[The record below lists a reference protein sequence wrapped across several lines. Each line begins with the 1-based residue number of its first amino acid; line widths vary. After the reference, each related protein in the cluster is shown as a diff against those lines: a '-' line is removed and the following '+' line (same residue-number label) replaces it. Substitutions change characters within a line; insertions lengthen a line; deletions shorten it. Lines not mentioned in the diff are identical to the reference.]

1 MLNPLDRH
9 IDALQRATRDLLAVA
24 MRSVDEVTDLS
35 MPQMRMLFAL
45 QDHGTLPSGALA
57 HVLEVSGSSV
67 TRLADRLCAGGYV
80 RRSASAENRSLV
92 LLSLT
97 DVGRGAVEAV
107 LRRRD
112 DEFRDALAHLDPEL
126 RDQLAAGLTALH
138 GHLSATSLSRAVVA

>member
-1 MLNPLDRH
+1 MTNPLESH
-9 IDALQRATRDLLAVA
+9 IDALQRATRDFLAVA
-24 MRSVDEVTDLS
+24 MRSVDEVTELS

-45 QDHGTLPSGALA
+45 HDHGTVPSGALA
-57 HVLEVSGSSV
+57 HALEVSGSSV
-67 TRLADRLCAGGYV
+67 TRLADRLCSGGYV
-80 RRSASAENRSLV
+80 QRTASPENRSLV

-97 DVGRGAVEAV
+97 DAGRGAVEAV

-112 DEFRDALAHLDPEL
+112 EEFRDALAHLAPEL

>member
-1 MLNPLDRH
+1 MANPLDGPV
-9 IDALQRATRDLLAVA
+9 DSLQRATRDLLAVA

-45 QDHGTLPSGALA
+45 HDHGTVPSGALA

-67 TRLADRLCAGGYV
+67 TRLADRLCAGDYV
-80 RRSASAENRSLV
+80 QRTAAAENRSLV

-97 DVGRGAVEAV
+97 DAGREAVEAV

-112 DEFRDALAHLDPEL
+112 DEFRAALAHLDPEL
-126 RDQLAAGLTALH
+126 RDQLAAGLAALH
-138 GHLSATSLSRAVVA
+138 AHLSATSLSRAVVA

>member
-1 MLNPLDRH
+1 MPNPLDSH

-45 QDHGTLPSGALA
+45 HDHGTVPSGALA

-67 TRLADRLCAGGYV
+67 TRLADRLCTGGYIQ
-80 RRSASAENRSLV
+80 RTASPGNRSLV

-97 DVGRGAVEAV
+97 DAGRDAVAAV

-112 DEFRDALAHLDPEL
+112 REFREALAHLDPKL
-126 RDQLAAGLTALH
+126 RDQLAEGLAALH
-138 GHLSATSLSRAVVA
+138 AHLSDASLSRAVVA

>member
-1 MLNPLDRH
+1 MPNPLDRQ

-45 QDHGTLPSGALA
+45 HDHGTVPSGTLA

-80 RRSASAENRSLV
+80 QRTAVPENRSLV

-97 DVGRGAVEAV
+97 EAGREAV
-107 LRRRD
+107 AAVVHRRD
-112 DEFRDALAHLDPEL
+112 DEFRQALSHLSPEL
-126 RDQLAAGLTALH
+126 REQLAEGLTALH
-138 GHLSATSLSRAVVA
+138 GHLSEASLSRAVVA